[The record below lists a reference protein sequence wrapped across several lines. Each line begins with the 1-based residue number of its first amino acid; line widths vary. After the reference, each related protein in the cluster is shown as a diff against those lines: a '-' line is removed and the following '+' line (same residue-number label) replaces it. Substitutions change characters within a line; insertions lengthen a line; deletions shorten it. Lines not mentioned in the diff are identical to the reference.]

1 MRLPAIHKKRIL
13 ELFAGAMLATAGM
26 HAFATGMEP
35 ETSVVILNEA
45 DGETSINVKNTDG
58 TISLLHSV
66 IENTPEDKD
75 ALVLLTPP
83 VARVEPGETQL
94 VRFLLKSGEALKV
107 QRLKRVIFEGIPQR
121 SKVAGQATVGMTV
134 RQNLPLI
141 VHPKGLAP
149 NREPW
154 TRSEEH
160 TSELQSL
167 MRISY

>member
-1 MRLPAIHKKRIL
+1 
-13 ELFAGAMLATAGM
+13 M

-45 DGETSINVKNTDG
+45 DGETSINVKNTYG

-94 VRFLLKSGEALKV
+94 VRFLLNSGAALKV
-107 QRLKRVIFEGIPQR
+107 QRLKRVIFAGIPQR
-121 SKVAGQATVGMTV
+121 STVAGPATVGMTV
-134 RQNLPLI
+134 RPNLPLI
-141 VHPKGLAP
+141 VTHKGLAP
-149 NREPW
+149 NTEPW
-154 TRSEEH
+154 T
-160 TSELQSL
+160 LPQGQ
-167 MRISY
+167 

>member
-1 MRLPAIHKKRIL
+1 
-13 ELFAGAMLATAGM
+13 MLATAGM

-94 VRFLLKSGEALKV
+94 VRFLLKSG
-107 QRLKRVIFEGIPQR
+107 
-121 SKVAGQATVGMTV
+121 
-134 RQNLPLI
+134 
-141 VHPKGLAP
+141 
-149 NREPW
+149 
-154 TRSEEH
+154 RSEEH

-167 MRISY
+167 MRISYAVFCLKKKNQYYANLRLKQQYQQKIC